1 MECALPMGRT
11 VADLDRVPA
20 NSRRVEQSRSL
31 ARFPK
36 GHGGQICE
44 ILGANVTVR
53 PYVHT
58 ASYRK

>member
-1 MECALPMGRT
+1 MGRT